1 MKVCGLDVHKDTI
14 FCGIYDGKR
23 HFDVKEY
30 ESMTTGIR
38 KLGEYL
44 KGEDVKQVAMESTS
58 IYWVPVWDVL
68 EEMGFDLILVN
79 PYLIKQMPG
88 RKSDVKDAQWIATLL
103 HKGLI
108 RGSMVPNSIIKE
120 LRIYTR
126 KYARMQQHLC
136 QLLTKMDRIMVTA
149 NIRISSCVSKLT
161 NKSVIRVIEA
171 LILGETNPDELVKLV
186 YGNIKNKHS
195 GKLRAALTGN
205 IKEQHRQS
213 LQWEKEQYDLYE
225 KQTLECL
232 NCMGKICK
240 EHYSK
245 EMELLKSLPGISNV
259 SAMSIIA
266 EMGADMSVFENSGKI
281 TGWVGLRPRNDE
293 SAGKFKSK
301 AITKGNKYL
310 RSILV
315 QVAWSAAR
323 TKGSYFKEKYNRL
336 ALRKSNKK
344 AIIAIARKMLVI
356 IWSMLNDNKPYNPSL
371 VHIYDPVK
379 IERSIAYHQK
389 EIEKASKLLPQ
400 KTVKTA

>member
-1 MKVCGLDVHKDTI
+1 
-14 FCGIYDGKR
+14 
-23 HFDVKEY
+23 
-30 ESMTTGIR
+30 
-38 KLGEYL
+38 
-44 KGEDVKQVAMESTS
+44 ME
-58 IYWVPVWDVL
+58 
-68 EEMGFDLILVN
+68 
-79 PYLIKQMPG
+79 
-88 RKSDVKDAQWIATLL
+88 
-103 HKGLI
+103 
-108 RGSMVPNSIIKE
+108 
-120 LRIYTR
+120 
-126 KYARMQQHLC
+126 
-136 QLLTKMDRIMVTA
+136 
-149 NIRISSCVSKLT
+149 
-161 NKSVIRVIEA
+161 
-171 LILGETNPDELVKLV
+171 
-186 YGNIKNKHS
+186 
-195 GKLRAALTGN
+195 
-205 IKEQHRQS
+205 
-213 LQWEKEQYDLYE
+213 
-225 KQTLECL
+225 
-232 NCMGKICK
+232 KICK

-266 EMGADMSVFENSGKI
+266 ETGADMSVFENSGKT